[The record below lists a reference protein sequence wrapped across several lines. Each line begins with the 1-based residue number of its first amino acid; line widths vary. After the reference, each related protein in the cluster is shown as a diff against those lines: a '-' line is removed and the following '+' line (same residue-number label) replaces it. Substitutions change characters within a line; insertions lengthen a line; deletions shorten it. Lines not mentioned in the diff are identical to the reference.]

1 MNGTIDYKETSI
13 QHAIRDILDS
23 VRQAGDLEQA
33 GKLEQLLDKYESGKM
48 YIAFCGHFSAG
59 KSSLINRLCGTAL
72 LPSSPIPT
80 SANIVSIESGEAR
93 AEVYGVE
100 GSSPRTVPLEQLGE
114 ACRNGDDIR
123 TVRIFY
129 PLPFLGEQAAILDT
143 PGIDSTD
150 DAHMMSTESALHL
163 ADVVFYVM
171 DYNHVQSEM
180 NFGFTKRL
188 KEWGKPLYLIVNQI
202 DKHRELELPF
212 NEYQESVRASF
223 EGWHIQPD
231 GILYTTLKQPEH
243 PHNDWLV
250 LQRLLELLMQ
260 SKTSLLEKSI
270 RDSLRHLIDQH
281 GKVLDESHSHEKA
294 SLYEELDTAD
304 LEAKQSRMAELE
316 RLEKELVDRPALLE
330 SRWKKDVQSLL
341 DNANIT
347 PASTRDLAQHYLES
361 RKPGFKA
368 GWFAG
373 AAKTAQEIENRLTVF
388 QQDFADKVRV
398 EIEFHLRDLVK
409 RLLSEWREQ
418 LIAAGGSE
426 PDSAEWQ
433 DQQLVAMDE
442 LLQAAEALHVEAA
455 PEWLAA
461 QVHSGAQFSGEY
473 TLNYSKHIAAE
484 AKAMYRRQALE
495 LAERALRLA
504 RAAADREA
512 AAVQRERAELRSQL
526 GALQRL
532 QALEAEERAAVEAL
546 ERRLAAVPAAPV
558 ALPEPA
564 VVRAGLQPPAA
575 PAPGAAGEA
584 AAAAAR
590 ASASASV
597 GAAAAASAAATAAPA
612 PVAAGGTASE
622 LARERRARMAAA
634 AERLNAAA
642 ASASALPQLAAY
654 ARAMR
659 EKAARLRDSRFTIAL
674 FGAFSAGKSSF
685 ANALIGERVLPVSPN
700 PTTAA
705 INRIVPPAPEWP
717 HGTAKVKMKSMEAVF
732 EDVRFS
738 LEVLGKSCA
747 DMASALK
754 LIEGLSPSEVAP
766 AGKPHY
772 TFLKA
777 VGQGWAYAESL
788 LGSELRAN
796 LEEFQSFVA
805 DERKSCFVE
814 HIELHYSSPLTD
826 QGIVLVDTPGADSI
840 NARHT
845 GVAFNYMKS
854 ADAILFVTYYN
865 HAFSQAD
872 REFLL
877 QLGRV
882 KDSLEMDKMFF
893 IVNAADLAASEEE
906 LRAVVGHVET
916 NLVKHGIRKSRIY
929 PISSLEAL
937 EGKQTGDETLVQSSG
952 ISSFEQQFIQ
962 FTFDELAELAVHSA
976 RKDMERALQVVR
988 QWIEESEADEERRS
1002 QRKLELLQAKEK
1014 AVAYLEE
1021 AASIGTEEMSK
1032 ELHELLYYVKQ
1043 RLFYRFGE
1051 LYNYVFNPS
1060 ALRDEGAGMKNLLR
1074 TAASELSRLIS
1085 MNLSQEVLATTL
1097 RAENWVRSAAERQTG
1112 EWTLRTERW
1121 LPGFHAQP
1129 GDLPPLVTPQVEEQ
1143 IAPVS
1148 VEDRWLSGMFKSP
1161 KYFFE
1166 GEGKAQLRQAL
1177 EEKYQAPVAA
1187 YLEQHEHRLL
1197 ADYSAQWK
1205 ICLDLIRERF
1215 KESVVEHVE
1224 GLTEALEQKNDPNML
1239 RSKYEELRRFHES
1252 I

>member
-1 MNGTIDYKETSI
+1 MNGTIQSKETSI
-13 QHAIRDILDS
+13 GEAVRDILDS
-23 VRQAGDLEQA
+23 VREAGDIEQA
-33 GKLEQLLDKYESGKM
+33 VKLEQLLEKYESGKM

-59 KSSLINRLCGTAL
+59 KSSLINRLCGTSL

-93 AEVYGVE
+93 AEVYGIE
-100 GSSPRTVPLEQLGE
+100 GSSPRTVPLDQLAE

-123 TVRIFY
+123 TVRLFY
-129 PLPFLGEQAAILDT
+129 PLPFLGERAAILDT

-171 DYNHVQSEM
+171 DYNHVQSEI

-202 DKHRELELPF
+202 DKHREIELPF
-212 NEYQESVRASF
+212 MEYEESVRAAF

-243 PHNDWLV
+243 PHNDWAV
-250 LQRLLELLMQ
+250 LRQLLDELMQ
-260 SKTSLLEKSI
+260 KRSALLEKSI
-270 RDSLRHLIDQH
+270 RDSLRHLIEQH
-281 GKVLDESHSHEKA
+281 GKALDESHREEKA
-294 SLYEELDTAD
+294 SLAEELDVVD
-304 LEAKQSRMAELE
+304 LEAQKNRMAELDTW
-316 RLEKELVDRPALLE
+316 EKELADRPLAWE
-330 SRWKKDVQSLL
+330 NRWKKDVQSLL

-347 PASTRDLAQHYLES
+347 PASTRDLAHHYLES

-373 AAKTAQEIENRLTVF
+373 AAKTAQETENRLNAF

-398 EIEFHLRDLVK
+398 EIEFHLRDMVK
-409 RLLSEWREQ
+409 RQLSEWRSKLLTSHEES
-418 LIAAGGSE
+418 A
-426 PDSAEWQ
+426 SAEWT
-433 DQQLVAMDE
+433 DQLIREFDE
-442 LLQAAEALHVEAA
+442 LMQAADALHADIA

-495 LAERALRLA
+495 LAERALRLV
-504 RAAADREA
+504 REAADREA
-512 AAVQRERAELRSQL
+512 AAVERERAELRSQL

-558 ALPEPA
+558 ALPDPA
-564 VVRAGLQPPAA
+564 VLAAGQQPPAA
-575 PAPGAAGEA
+575 PAPAPSG
-584 AAAAAR
+584 
-590 ASASASV
+590 
-597 GAAAAASAAATAAPA
+597 GAAAPAGSSPAAAVAKPAAAPAAAPA

-622 LARERRARMAAA
+622 LARELGARMAAA

-642 ASASALPQLAAY
+642 ASAAALPALAAH

-659 EKAARLRDSRFTIAL
+659 EKAVRLRDSRFTIAL

-717 HGTAKVKMKSMEAVF
+717 HGTAKVKMKSAETVF

-738 LEVLGKSCA
+738 LDVLGKSCTE
-747 DMASALK
+747 MTGALK

-777 VGQGWAYAESL
+777 VSQGWAYAEAL
-788 LGSELRAN
+788 LGTELRAS

-805 DERKSCFVE
+805 EERKSCFVE

-845 GVAFNYMKS
+845 GVAFNYMKN

-893 IVNAADLAASEEE
+893 IVNAADLAADEEE
-906 LRAVVGHVET
+906 LRAVVGHVES

-937 EGKQTGDETLVQSSG
+937 EGKRTGNEMLVQQSG
-952 ISSFEQQFIQ
+952 ISAFEQQFIQ

-976 RKDMERALQVVR
+976 KKDMERALGIVH
-988 QWIEESEADEERRS
+988 QWIDESEADEEQRS
-1002 QRKLELLQAKEK
+1002 QRKLELIQAREK
-1014 AVAYLEE
+1014 AIAYLEE
-1021 AASIGTEEMSK
+1021 TASTGTDELNK

-1043 RLFYRFGE
+1043 RLFFRFGE

-1060 ALRDEGAGMKNLLR
+1060 ALRDEGAGMKTLLR
-1074 TAASELSRLIS
+1074 TAASELSRLVS

-1097 RAENWVRSAAERQTG
+1097 RAENWVRATADRQAE

-1121 LPGFHAQP
+1121 LPGFSAQL
-1129 GDLPPLVTPQVEEQ
+1129 GDLPALMTPEVEEQ
-1143 IAPVS
+1143 IDAVPV
-1148 VEDRWLSGMFKSP
+1148 EERWLSGMFKSP
-1161 KYFFE
+1161 KHFFE
-1166 GEGKAQLRQAL
+1166 GDGKGQLRSAL
-1177 EEKYQAPVAA
+1177 EEKYQGPVAA
-1187 YLEQHEHRLL
+1187 YLERHEHRLL
-1197 ADYSAQWK
+1197 ADYSAQWNVY
-1205 ICLDLIRERF
+1205 LDLLRERF
-1215 KESVVEHVE
+1215 KENVVEHVR
-1224 GLTEALEQKNDPNML
+1224 GLTEALEQKNDPSML
-1239 RSKYEELRRFHES
+1239 RMKYEELRRFYDS
-1252 I
+1252 L